1 MKNKMYYQL
10 AGSFA
15 LLIFAFLGYVVRF
28 YPTWLTGF
36 DNAVT
41 AIVRS
46 NYPNLNSFFLWI
58 TQFGNAI
65 TVIILALA
73 IVFVLV
79 RGKKYLQTLW
89 LAANLILIS
98 GIANPLLKL
107 FFNRQRP
114 TLEHLVTETSLSFP
128 SGHAV
133 TSVIL
138 YGTIIFI
145 LPTIL
150 EGKKI
155 TRLLQILL
163 GILILLIGASRIYL
177 GVHFPSDILGGYMLG
192 LAWLFFTYPLY
203 DHQRFVWQFSGKQK

>member
-28 YPTWLTGF
+28 YTTWLTGF

-98 GIANPLLKL
+98 GIANPLLKF